1 MADLL
6 ASFLTVLDGR
16 LALAACS
23 VALAGFMRGFV
34 GFGAALMTVPIFAL
48 LYGPLAAVPI
58 STVIGMS
65 STLLLLPTAIR
76 ESERPVVVPVCLG
89 VFLAAPL
96 GAWVLVSVPAEIMRI
111 AISFLTVA
119 MVAALARGWR
129 LEQEVPRALLF
140 SAGAAGGLVQGSA
153 GIGGPPV
160 VAIALSR
167 PGSAQTQRANVI
179 GVMTAV
185 AMSAIPPLAWYGLY
199 TLEVVMIGVVL
210 IPASYVGTVLGARY
224 FEYGGHKLYR
234 RAALATLL
242 IVGAATLVAAIR
254 DSVGG

>member
-6 ASFLTVLDGR
+6 ASFLAVLDGR

-58 STVIGMS
+58 STVIGIS
-65 STLLLLPTAIR
+65 ATLLLLPTAIR

-111 AISFLTVA
+111 TISFLTVA

-129 LEQEVPRALLF
+129 LSRKCRARCSFQQAPRA
-140 SAGAAGGLVQGSA
+140 G
-153 GIGGPPV
+153 
-160 VAIALSR
+160 
-167 PGSAQTQRANVI
+167 
-179 GVMTAV
+179 
-185 AMSAIPPLAWYGLY
+185 WYK
-199 TLEVVMIGVVL
+199 
-210 IPASYVGTVLGARY
+210 ARR
-224 FEYGGHKLYR
+224 E
-234 RAALATLL
+234 
-242 IVGAATLVAAIR
+242 
-254 DSVGG
+254 